1 MDESLITS
9 PTTTFTEAS
18 WNPVTL
24 ADIHRSPA
32 TAYRAS
38 KTLAER
44 AAWAFVATHNPKFD
58 LATINPPM
66 VFGPVAHHLSSIE
79 GINTSNERLVS
90 LVRGGW
96 KQAVP
101 DTGAATIW
109 IDVRDVAEAHV
120 KAGLEVPEAGGR
132 RLFTTAGTFSNREM
146 AEIVRGRFKE
156 ELGDKVPGPEVP
168 GGELPDEG
176 ERFKFDNSETTR
188 VLGMRWRGFE
198 ESVVDTVKSLLALG
212 A

>member
-1 MDESLITS
+1 
-9 PTTTFTEAS
+9 
-18 WNPVTL
+18 
-24 ADIHRSPA
+24 
-32 TAYRAS
+32 
-38 KTLAER
+38 
-44 AAWAFVATHNPKFD
+44 
-58 LATINPPM
+58 M
-66 VFGPVAHHLSSIE
+66 VFGPVAHHLANLSS
-79 GINTSNERLVS
+79 INTSNERLVS

-96 KQAVP
+96 KSAVP

-109 IDVRDVAEAHV
+109 IDVRDVAEAHI

-146 AEIVRGRFKE
+146 AEIVRRRFGG
-156 ELGDKVPGPEVP
+156 ELGDKVPGPEVG
-168 GGELPDEG
+168 GGELPAEG
-176 ERFKFDNSETTR
+176 ERFKFDNEETTR